1 MSDTFGFGSLGFGNL
16 AGMTDGIELMKRAWN
31 PFNLPS
37 TMTPTMDIDELDK
50 RIADLKTVEQWLNM
64 NLSMLRGTIQTMEI
78 QRGTLAALQEM
89 GRTFTG
95 AASAAA
101 SAAPAGGGDAA
112 SQMLAAFTALQKSIG
127 GIGQRAGSDRTAGSG
142 AAAGA
147 AAGAGAGAH
156 DAGAPSSDGRPGTPE
171 APAGSARAMP
181 GPAGADASDT
191 RADPPTGPNPA
202 LWWDLL
208 QRQFQQVAQA
218 ALAGGGLAP
227 HATAP
232 DAEPQAPAAAR
243 PRARKPRATPA
254 SPKATTRA
262 RR

>member
-1 MSDTFGFGSLGFGNL
+1 
-16 AGMTDGIELMKRAWN
+16 
-31 PFNLPS
+31 
-37 TMTPTMDIDELDK
+37 
-50 RIADLKTVEQWLNM
+50 
-64 NLSMLRGTIQTMEI
+64 
-78 QRGTLAALQEM
+78 
-89 GRTFTG
+89 
-95 AASAAA
+95 
-101 SAAPAGGGDAA
+101 
-112 SQMLAAFTALQKSIG
+112 
-127 GIGQRAGSDRTAGSG
+127 
-142 AAAGA
+142 
-147 AAGAGAGAH
+147 
-156 DAGAPSSDGRPGTPE
+156 
-171 APAGSARAMP
+171 MP

>member
-1 MSDTFGFGSLGFGNL
+1 MSDNFGFGTLGFGNL
-16 AGMTDGIELMKRAWN
+16 AGMTDGLELIKRAWN

-64 NLSMLRGTIQTMEI
+64 NLGMLRGTIQTMEI

-95 AASAAA
+95 AAA
-101 SAAPAGGGDAA
+101 SASPPGAGDMA
-112 SQMLAAFTALQKSIG
+112 SQMLAAFSALQKSIG
-127 GIGQRAGSDRTAGSG
+127 GVGQRPAAQG
-142 AAAGA
+142 AAAS
-147 AAGAGAGAH
+147 
-156 DAGAPSSDGRPGTPE
+156 P
-171 APAGSARAMP
+171 APAGGGTVRDTAA
-181 GPAGADASDT
+181 ADAS
-191 RADPPTGPNPA
+191 APPPQGPAPGTATAGPGSMPPEPSQAGAKAGEARSDAPPGPNPA

-218 ALAGGGLAP
+218 ALVGGGLAP

-232 DAEPQAPAAAR
+232 ASEPPAAAPAAAPARR
-243 PRARKPRATPA
+243 PRAAATK
-254 SPKATTRA
+254 PKAGPRTPR
-262 RR
+262 